1 MPARQPPRRDDPPH
15 ARVPARPE
23 RGAVAAVG
31 DRDRPR
37 LSTQLERVPGGVLVL
52 DADLRVRDANA
63 AMAAM
68 VGAAAESLVGRS
80 FEALLTTP
88 GRLLFQTHVYPA
100 LLTEGRVE
108 EMFLT
113 LAGGDG
119 EPVPILLNVERG
131 SGDPEP
137 DGYVALAVR
146 IRARSRWEQ
155 ELLAATRALEA
166 ERVASRK
173 LADDLEAA
181 ARDLRSRH
189 ADEARSREFRDA
201 FVGVVSHELRTPITT
216 IFGMS
221 HVLRGR
227 HATMDPE
234 AVSARL
240 DDIATEADRLRR
252 LTEDLLVLSRAEA
265 GRLEVAFE
273 PLVIGHVVR
282 GAVRDEESRAA
293 GHRFELVVEPML
305 PLVQGEA
312 TYVEQVVR
320 NFLSNAVKYSPGGT
334 TIRTTAT
341 PEDGGVAVRVV
352 DEGPGLGDGVP
363 EELWDLFYRTK
374 RAIKQTAGAGIG
386 LFVSKALIEAM
397 AGRVWARAV
406 DEVDGSGAEFAFW
419 LPGAAAPDEE

>member
-1 MPARQPPRRDDPPH
+1 
-15 ARVPARPE
+15 
-23 RGAVAAVG
+23 
-31 DRDRPR
+31 
-37 LSTQLERVPGGVLVL
+37 VPGGVLVL
-52 DADLRVRDANA
+52 DPDLGIREANA
-63 AMAAM
+63 GMAAM
-68 VGAAAESLVGRS
+68 VGMAAGGLVGRS
-80 FEALLTTP
+80 FESLLTTP

-100 LLTEGRVE
+100 LLTDGRVE
-108 EMFLT
+108 EMYLT
-113 LAGGDG
+113 LAGADG
-119 EPVPILLNVERG
+119 EPVPILLNVDRDGTERAEG
-131 SGDPEP
+131 APSGF
-137 DGYVALAVR
+137 VALAVR

-155 ELLAATRALEA
+155 DLLAATRALEA
-166 ERVASRK
+166 ERGASRK
-173 LADDLEAA
+173 LAEDLAA
-181 ARDLRSRH
+181 VARDLQSRH

-227 HATMDPE
+227 HTNMDPE

-282 GAVRDEESRAA
+282 GAVRDEESRAP
-293 GHRFELVVEPML
+293 GHRFGLVIEPLL

-320 NFLSNAVKYSPGGT
+320 NFLSNAVKYSPSGT

-341 PEDGGVAVRVV
+341 PEEGGVAVRVV
-352 DEGPGLGDGVP
+352 DEGPGLGDAAS

-397 AGRVWARAV
+397 AGRVWARSV
-406 DEVDGSGAEFAFW
+406 DEVDGTGAEFGFW
-419 LPGAAAPDEE
+419 LPGAVPPDEE